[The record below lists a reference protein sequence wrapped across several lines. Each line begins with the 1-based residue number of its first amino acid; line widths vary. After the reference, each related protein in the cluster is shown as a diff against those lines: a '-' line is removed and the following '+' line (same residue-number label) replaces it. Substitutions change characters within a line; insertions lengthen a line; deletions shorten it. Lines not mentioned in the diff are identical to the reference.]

1 MRLGSLSIKAKFALL
16 VVGATFVAGT
26 VVGALSYRIGRDGLI
41 EASQA
46 RLAMVASVRADAL
59 SAYLR
64 RAEEA
69 LGEIA
74 QNNTLGETMD
84 GLASILTAEGPAIA
98 GYFQDPN
105 KSLDERIV
113 DDGKNSRLLY
123 AMKYGKFHASFV
135 NALQS
140 AQLADIYV
148 VAPDG
153 IVSFSVTK
161 GPELLQNVTQMAD
174 KTLADIVARSEAAGP
189 EAVVT
194 TGLTDYPAASDGRSA
209 FLARALS
216 FSNWGKTERRGTV
229 VVRIASTRLDQVIT
243 PASGMAGMVGI
254 DEAMLLS
261 PEGRMEAGRST
272 TGSAGL
278 PETLQDAAREA
289 RPGAAFAEV
298 AGHGEFYVWQPL
310 DVLGETMLLAIGE
323 DEETMLASAD
333 DLAYY
338 ALATTLAIVLAMALV
353 GFLVSA
359 RLTRPLADLAG
370 LMNRLTDGD
379 KTIAIDT
386 LGRKDEIGAMSRAL
400 DSFKR
405 NAIEK
410 DEIEAATLAKD
421 HQLAEER
428 EQTSAERERSAQE
441 LEHTVRILANGM
453 KALAAGRLDTRIT
466 TRFPDALESL
476 RHDYNRSLEQLS
488 ATILSISQAA
498 THVRQESFE
507 LQESSEELSRR
518 TERQAATLE
527 ETVASLA
534 ETNDSLRG
542 SLARCDDAVK
552 TTERTVA
559 DAGRSSQVVS
569 QAIAAMERI
578 EASSKEIETII
589 GVIDEIAFQTNL
601 LALNA
606 GVEAARAGEAGKGFA
621 VVAQEV
627 RELAQ
632 RSANAAAEIGKLIQR
647 STSEVEGGV
656 SLVRRTGQSLNAIEG
671 NIQTV
676 NAALEGIAETS
687 RDQARRLG
695 EISAAMGELD
705 QVTQQNAAMV
715 EQTTNAIQSLAGE
728 GDRLSGL
735 VETFALPAETAAPF
749 ARAA

>member
-16 VVGATFVAGT
+16 VVGAALVAGT
-26 VVGALSYRIGRDGLI
+26 AVGALSYRIGRDGLI

-64 RAEEA
+64 RGEEA

-74 QNNTLGETMD
+74 QNNTLGETMEGMD
-84 GLASILTAEGPAIA
+84 GILAAEGPKIA
-98 GYFQDPN
+98 EHFQDPT
-105 KSLDERIV
+105 KSVEERIA
-113 DDGKNSRLLY
+113 DDGANSRLLY
-123 AMKYGKFHASFV
+123 AMKYGKFHASLV
-135 NALQS
+135 NALKS

-148 VAPDG
+148 VAPNG
-153 IVSFSVTK
+153 TVSFSATK
-161 GPELLQNVTQMAD
+161 GPELLQNVAEMED
-174 KTLADIVARSEAAGP
+174 KTLADIVERSETAGP
-189 EAVVT
+189 DAVVT

-209 FLARALS
+209 FLARSLN
-216 FSNWGKTERRGTV
+216 FSNWGKTERRGTI
-229 VVRIASTRLDQVIT
+229 VVRIASSRLDQVIA
-243 PASGMAGMVGI
+243 PASGASGI

-261 PEGRMEAGRST
+261 PQGRMEAGRSNA
-272 TGSAGL
+272 GSASL
-278 PETLQDAAREA
+278 PETLQAAAREA
-289 RPGAAFAEV
+289 RAGAAFTEV
-298 AGHGEFYVWQPL
+298 GGHGEFYVWQPL

-333 DLAYY
+333 DLARY
-338 ALATTLAIVLAMALV
+338 ALATTVAIVLAMALI

-359 RLTRPLADLAG
+359 RLTRPLTDLAG
-370 LMNRLTDGD
+370 LMDRLTEGD
-379 KTIAIDT
+379 KTITVDT

-400 DSFKR
+400 ESFKR
-405 NAIEK
+405 NAVEK

-421 HQLAEER
+421 HLLAEER
-428 EQTSAERERSAQE
+428 EQTSAEREKSARE
-441 LEHTVRILANGM
+441 LEHTVRVLANGM

-466 TRFPDALESL
+466 TPFPAALESL

-488 ATILSISQAA
+488 ETILSISQAA
-498 THVRQESFE
+498 THVREESFE
-507 LQESSEELSRR
+507 LQASSEELSRR

-534 ETNDSLRG
+534 ETNDLLRG

-569 QAIAAMERI
+569 QAITAMGRI
-578 EASSKEIETII
+578 ETSSKEIQTII

-632 RSANAAAEIGKLIQR
+632 RSASAAAEIGKLIQR
-647 STSEVEGGV
+647 STNEVEGGV
-656 SLVRRTGQSLNAIEG
+656 SLVRRTGQSLTAIEG

-728 GDRLSGL
+728 GDRLNGL
-735 VETFALPAETAAPF
+735 VETFTLPGETVTPF